1 MSVIKKDW
9 DDKLVLS
16 KVDGLLK
23 NYDDGELFV
32 EEVFSENILFDE
44 NKIKNASFDQDRGFG
59 LRAVREDSI
68 NFYHSSDVSKKSLL
82 HGITSLKKSN
92 KQPQKINNL
101 RPNLSLYSDTN
112 PISQL
117 NLKKKLIF

>member
-82 HGITSLKKSN
+82 HGITSLKKN
-92 KQPQKINNL
+92 QTNNPQKKI
-101 RPNLSLYSDTN
+101 
-112 PISQL
+112 I
-117 NLKKKLIF
+117 

>member
-1 MSVIKKDW
+1 MTNIKKDW

-23 NYDDGELFV
+23 DFDDGELFV

-59 LRAVREDSI
+59 LRTVKNDSL
-68 NFYHSSDVSKKSLL
+68 NFYHSSDV
-82 HGITSLKKSN
+82 
-92 KQPQKINNL
+92 
-101 RPNLSLYSDTN
+101 
-112 PISQL
+112 
-117 NLKKKLIF
+117 